1 MVEENFEIHS
11 SEEISLTFLTF
22 RGFSLFLNFRGKF
35 WGHFFILGVIRGNS
49 GFRVSSGNPDIFAKN
64 CQNCISIS
72 EI

>member
-35 WGHFFILGVIRGNS
+35 WGHFFILGVIRGNL
-49 GFRVSSGNPDIFAKN
+49 GFQVSSGNSDIFAKN
-64 CQNCISIS
+64 CQNCISMS